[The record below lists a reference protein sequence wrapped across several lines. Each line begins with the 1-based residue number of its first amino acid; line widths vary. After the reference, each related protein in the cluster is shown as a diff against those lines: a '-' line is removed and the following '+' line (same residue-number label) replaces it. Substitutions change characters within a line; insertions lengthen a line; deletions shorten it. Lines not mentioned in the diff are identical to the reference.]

1 MLTQTAAILI
11 EQQQKLYYALMMV
24 TQKLDSE
31 MRRMAGLTQCNL
43 LTRRQEEVLALVRAR
58 RSNKEIGHQLHIAE
72 NTVKYH
78 LTAILAKFGA
88 QNRTDLI
95 LSTGDTK

>member
-11 EQQQKLYYALMMV
+11 EQQQKLYYALVMV

-31 MRRMAGLTQCNL
+31 MRRMTGLHHGS
-43 LTRRQEEVLALVRAR
+43 LTIRQHEVLALVRVR
-58 RSNKEIGHQLHIAE
+58 RSNKEIGHQLHISE
-72 NTVKYH
+72 NTVRYH
-78 LTAILAKFGA
+78 VGSLLAKFGA

-95 LSTGDTK
+95 LSTGEAK